1 MLDVYFFVISNL
13 LIGDCLLSNKMNV
26 IIKNIYD
33 QNKQL
38 VDIEMIWAFL
48 QHKMHKL
55 ISQMLYL
62 WNINKVQYLL

>member
-38 VDIEMIWAFL
+38 VDIEMIWAFS